1 MFLTVIVWSISV
13 SRDFMKGKGD
23 SEILAEVR
31 KTLSTSEGKR
41 LKMQR
46 QISKQS
52 KDSLNDPASNAFR
65 WDLSKI
71 LHYNKIQTVHFSLQL
86 FVKIFTCFFILRTLK
101 LHSLEME
108 EEFTRPEKPKSTMDE
123 FMMYETPFTKK
134 VHYL

>member
-1 MFLTVIVWSISV
+1 MFLTVILLSISG

-52 KDSLNDPASNAFR
+52 KDSLKDPASNAFR
-65 WDLSKI
+65 
-71 LHYNKIQTVHFSLQL
+71 
-86 FVKIFTCFFILRTLK
+86 
-101 LHSLEME
+101 
-108 EEFTRPEKPKSTMDE
+108 
-123 FMMYETPFTKK
+123 
-134 VHYL
+134 